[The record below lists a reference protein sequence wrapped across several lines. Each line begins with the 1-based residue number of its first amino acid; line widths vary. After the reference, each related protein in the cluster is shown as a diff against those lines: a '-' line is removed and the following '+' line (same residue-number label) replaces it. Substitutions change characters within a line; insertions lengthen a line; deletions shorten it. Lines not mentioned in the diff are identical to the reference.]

1 MKEKLR
7 IYLGTFST
15 NFFSLKFDPESLEI
29 EDLHAIHDPGGRS
42 AYLALDEEKK
52 YLYVANEWMNGDGG
66 LAAFK
71 LVEGGDPVFLNAIY
85 SNGQGPAQVSTMKA
99 YGKTFVLGAG
109 VFEGDVMV
117 CPTAEDG
124 SLLPMSDYFKI
135 VDVDKVAERGKAHG
149 INAIPGTNFVLVPDT
164 LNGQIYTFELTPEG
178 KLEKR
183 FVFDDPAVRC
193 PRHMTFS
200 NDGTKLYFLT
210 ERANSLEAFNINR
223 ETGELTHFFHGSTLP
238 EDFTGSSMASAIH
251 LSPDGRFVYLSNRG
265 YNSIAVFRVD
275 SDPIERVGLVCDEI
289 ESPREFMITPDGE
302 FMFVGNQ
309 ANTKTIIFRI
319 NHETGMPEYTG
330 KSFPLPFE
338 PGPVSFI
345 SIPRANG

>member
-1 MKEKLR
+1 MKEKLK
-7 IYLGTFST
+7 IYIGTFAT
-15 NFFSLKFDPESLEI
+15 HFFSLEFDPETLEI
-29 EDLHAIHDPGGRS
+29 ENPRSIDDPGGKS

-52 YLYVANEWMNGDGG
+52 YLYTANEWMNGDGG
-66 LAAFK
+66 IAAFRLTK
-71 LVEGGDPVFLNAIY
+71 DGDPVFLNAIY

-99 YGKTFVLGAG
+99 YGRTFVLGAG

-135 VDVDKVAERGKAHG
+135 IDVEKTAERGKAHG
-149 INAIPGTNFVLVPDT
+149 IDAIPGTNFVVVPDT

-183 FVFDDPAVRC
+183 FVFDDPVVRC

-200 NDGTKLYFLT
+200 KDGTKLYFLT
-210 ERANSLEAFNINR
+210 ERANSLEAFNIDR
-223 ETGELTHFFHGSTLP
+223 KTGELTHFFHGSTLP
-238 EDFTGSSMASAIH
+238 DDFTGSSMASAIH
-251 LSPDGRFVYLSNRG
+251 ISPDGRFVYLSNRG

-275 SDPIERVGLVCDEI
+275 GEQIERVGFVCDEI

-302 FMFVGNQ
+302 FLFAGNQ
-309 ANTKTIIFRI
+309 GNTKTAIFRI
-319 NHETGMPEYTG
+319 DRETGMPEYTG
-330 KSFPLPFE
+330 KSFTPPTAD
-338 PGPVSFI
+338 GPVSFI
-345 SIPRANG
+345 SVPK